1 MNNVDLERLAGWVAD
16 YDRNTKMLNRIAELN
31 NPTADA
37 ADETPEHMK
46 SQLTREDL
54 NGMTPEQIEAAHD
67 AGDLD
72 QVLGRI
78 NPADR
83 ELIHRATNGQRI
95 THAEAKRL
103 HEIGQSELVANLPT
117 TNITKDNA

>member
-1 MNNVDLERLAGWVAD
+1 MNNEDLERLAGWVAD

-31 NPTADA
+31 NPA
-37 ADETPEHMK
+37 AVEETPDYLK
-46 SQLTREDL
+46 TQLAREDL
-54 NGMTPEQIEAAHD
+54 QGMTPEQVDAAHA

-72 QVLGRI
+72 QILGRI

-83 ELIHRATNGQRI
+83 ELVHRAANGQTI

-103 HEIGQSELVANLPT
+103 HETGHSELVANLPVHL
-117 TNITKDNA
+117 ITKDN

>member
-1 MNNVDLERLAGWVAD
+1 MNNEDLERLAGWVAD
-16 YDRNTKMLNRIAELN
+16 YGRNTKMLNRIAELN
-31 NPTADA
+31 NPA
-37 ADETPEHMK
+37 AVEETPDYLK
-46 SQLTREDL
+46 TQLTREDL
-54 NGMTPEQIEAAHD
+54 RGMTPEQIEAAHA

-83 ELIHRATNGQRI
+83 ALIHRATNGQPI
-95 THAEAKRL
+95 NHAEAKRL
-103 HEIGQSELVANLPT
+103 HEIGQSELVANLPA